1 MNAFQTAL
9 CLSGCPATESSGP
22 DLCNRI
28 LPQAVM
34 EEINHKHA
42 GQSNAHSTALHMRDV
57 IARAEEQTTTKKSE
71 RKNEILLSVWR
82 HLTDE
87 MQIQMVHF
95 SNFLCHRGRSPL
107 QGKIINTS

>member
-1 MNAFQTAL
+1 
-9 CLSGCPATESSGP
+9 
-22 DLCNRI
+22 
-28 LPQAVM
+28 M
-34 EEINHKHA
+34 EEINHKLA
-42 GQSNAHSTALHMRDV
+42 GQSNAHSTALHMRGV
-57 IARAEEQTTTKKSE
+57 IARAGEQTTTKKKRE

-95 SNFLCHRGRSPL
+95 SNFLCHRGQSPL